1 MAKVTAMTPGP
12 KKPTFN
18 PNVNYK
24 WEPTDVFE
32 VTGQQLASLYH
43 CLTRE
48 INEPSGSSIALK
60 YEAFNTIMDIFKR
73 GVEQGVIIEMSA
85 PINEADV
92 DELHENV
99 NKLFKVDR
107 DLNKFPH
114 HHNHPNG

>member
-1 MAKVTAMTPGP
+1 MAKVTAIASGP
-12 KKPTFN
+12 KKPVFN

-73 GVEQGVIIEMSA
+73 GVEQGAIVEMNSSLA
-85 PINEADV
+85 EEDV
-92 DELHENV
+92 HELHENV
-99 NKLFKVDR
+99 NKLFKS
-107 DLNKFPH
+107 
-114 HHNHPNG
+114 

>member
-1 MAKVTAMTPGP
+1 MAKVTAIAPGP

-48 INEPSGSSIALK
+48 VNEPAGSSVALK

-73 GVEQGVIIEMSA
+73 GVEQGVIVEMDGSLDK
-85 PINEADV
+85 EDV
-92 DELHENV
+92 HELHENV
-99 NKLFKVDR
+99 NKLFKS
-107 DLNKFPH
+107 
-114 HHNHPNG
+114 